1 MVRLRVKEAAEQ
13 AGIPDA
19 AELSRRTGISYDT
32 AYRLWRGE
40 LGGEKRGER
49 SIGIMTLHRV
59 AKALGLKMNDL
70 YEEDRAARRVALA
83 GTAHNTA
90 G

>member
-40 LGGEKRGER
+40 VGGEKRGER

-59 AKALGLKMNDL
+59 AKALGVKMMDL
-70 YEEDRAARRVALA
+70 YEEDRATRRAALA

>member
-1 MVRLRVKEAAEQ
+1 MIRLCVKEVAEQ

-32 AYRLWRGE
+32 AYRLWRGDV
-40 LGGEKRGER
+40 GGTARGER

-59 AKALGLKMNDL
+59 AKALGVRTVDL
-70 YEEDRAARRVALA
+70 FVEEDRRALRLALA
-83 GTAHNTA
+83 
-90 G
+90 